1 MSSGFTEE
9 LTLEQIQALNLNPPI
24 VGAQISGYTKE

>member
-9 LTLEQIQALNLNPPI
+9 LTLEQIQALNTNPPI
-24 VGAQISGYTKE
+24 IGADISGYIEE